1 MSATYSDFSPWSIT
15 SITQNYLS
23 LLEIRPVP
31 AASDDILFTITPQYN
46 MRPDLLASDL
56 YGYPELWWVFIQRNM
71 DVIQDPIFDFVPGTK
86 IFIPKGSS
94 LLTMLGL

>member
-1 MSATYSDFSPWSIT
+1 
-15 SITQNYLS
+15 
-23 LLEIRPVP
+23 
-31 AASDDILFTITPQYN
+31 

-71 DVIQDPIFDFVPGTK
+71 DVIQDPIFDFVPGTQ